1 MIKESAIIASAL
13 KVLMVW
19 EALKGHTL
27 TGLSNAEL
35 VALTRQSA
43 PNVSRALNTLVEG
56 GYVTRYDSGRYAHSI
71 KTLQI
76 AQAHANHM
84 AAFATRSA
92 EIDQRIAAGSR

>member
-1 MIKESAIIASAL
+1 MNKPAVITSAL
-13 KVLMVW
+13 KVLEVW
-19 EALKGHTL
+19 EALKGQTM

-35 VALTRQSA
+35 VAATRQSA

-56 GYVTRYDSGRYAHSI
+56 GYVMRLDSGRYAHSI

-84 AAFATRSA
+84 QSFHNRAT
-92 EIDQRIAAGSR
+92 ELEQRIAAGAR

>member
-1 MIKESAIIASAL
+1 MSSEPAIIASAL
-13 KVLMVW
+13 KVLQVW

-27 TGLSNAEL
+27 NGLSNTEL

-56 GYVTRYDSGRYAHSI
+56 GYVTRYDSGRYAHSV

-84 AAFATRSA
+84 SAFMTRAT
-92 EIDQRIAAGSR
+92 EIQQRIDAGSR

>member
-1 MIKESAIIASAL
+1 MNKEPAVIASAL
-13 KVLMVW
+13 KVLQVW
-19 EALKGHTL
+19 EKLKGHTL

-35 VALTRQSA
+35 VAATGQSA

-56 GYVTRYDSGRYAHSI
+56 GYVTRYDNGRYAHSI

-84 AAFATRSA
+84 STFATRAA